1 MASAAESAAERSS
14 SFPDL
19 RDHLVAVKQQQP
31 LSSNLRTFAN
41 LLLCIVGSGVLGL
54 PYCFRNTGWVMGIVS
69 LILSAF
75 IVYNGMMLQIHSK
88 RRLLR
93 SRGNDLLIASFG
105 DLIYHAFGKSGR
117 LIVDVLLIIS
127 TLATGISYIIFIS
140 ESVASIASSV
150 VQGLSWQSSSIYAW
164 FILPVELALS
174 AIPSITLLA
183 PFSAFGDT
191 INFSALTALMVSDV
205 LEIKKTSHINTMK
218 AIGNLMTVPSSFG
231 VGVYAFQSSGIM
243 IPIESAMGEPLK
255 LGRVMGVAF
264 VLSGILYSVF
274 ALLGYAAFG
283 ENTQQV
289 ITLNLS
295 NGIEAM
301 VVKSAISFSLIMAF
315 PLALNPMFELLE
327 RRFSGRRVSLPMRAV
342 SVFIIC
348 LIATTV
354 KQFVDLL
361 SLAGSSVSCLLG
373 FILPAAIHIKT
384 MKEDMDNPPSALIY
398 AADYLLILFGL
409 VFGAFGTTMSVLE
422 FF

>member
-1 MASAAESAAERSS
+1 
-14 SFPDL
+14 
-19 RDHLVAVKQQQP
+19 
-31 LSSNLRTFAN
+31 
-41 LLLCIVGSGVLGL
+41 
-54 PYCFRNTGWVMGIVS
+54 
-69 LILSAF
+69 
-75 IVYNGMMLQIHSK
+75 MMLQIHSK

-150 VQGLSWQSSSIYAW
+150 VQGTHLSFSLLRLPNMRHIDGPNSENLRLLSEKLIGLSWQSSSIYAW